1 MKLFFAAIG
10 LVLIFEGLPYFLN
23 PDGMKN
29 MARFIVDLE
38 PSTLRVA
45 GLGLMVA
52 GLILLYL
59 FIPA

>member
-10 LVLIFEGLPYFLN
+10 LVLIFEGLPYFLK

-29 MARFIVDLE
+29 MARFIVDAE
-38 PSTLRVA
+38 PSTLRMG
-45 GLGLMVA
+45 GLALMIV

-59 FIPA
+59 FIPS